1 MTDDSNPHA
10 ERLWRL
16 REAVAGEYNIADTDD
31 WRVRRLALLM
41 AAHADA
47 EDQSAC
53 GDPIDIGHLLQL
65 GEAIEAIRSSLKLA
79 EPLDIR
85 VRVAERVV
93 GLCPL
98 CKGTVEDYT
107 PPPPKPVPTP
117 VAKPEAPPVVAK
129 APAPAP
135 AAHTRRVVP
144 LTASAVSP
152 LSFSSGHD
160 PARHNDSPLSW
171 GPHPYLRK
179 DTSR

>member
-1 MTDDSNPHA
+1 MIDDNPHA
-10 ERLWRL
+10 ERLLAL
-16 REAVAGEYNIADTDD
+16 RRSVSQEYGLSDDD
-31 WRVRRLALLM
+31 WRVKRLGLLLAQHAAIEDRCAAGNPIDVGDLLAL
-41 AAHADA
+41 D
-47 EDQSAC
+47 
-53 GDPIDIGHLLQL
+53 
-65 GEAIEAIRSSLKLA
+65 EAIESIRSALKVA
-79 EPLDIR
+79 EPLDIC